1 MKTSL
6 GKLHKLSYKGILSEE
21 GDKWKVDW
29 KPNLIFPQ
37 MEKGDTI
44 KVKSDPAVRGNIVD
58 RKGRTLAETTG
69 GNALGI
75 IPGKLGTGEEK
86 ERNIKKSAKLLI

>member
-6 GKLHKLSYKGILSEE
+6 GKLNKLSYKGVLSEE
-21 GDKWKVDW
+21 DNEWKVDW

-44 KVKSDPAVRGNIVD
+44 KVTTDPAVRGNIVD

-69 GNALGI
+69 GHALGI
-75 IPGKLGTGEEK
+75 I
-86 ERNIKKSAKLLI
+86 